1 MNARTTRKRIAAAVV
16 GVLTVAALG
25 FSAAP
30 ASAKMSDGYVRGYD
44 EYSGDWAD
52 EGTLGMHIASN
63 GNSNAVCLW
72 QKVLWAEGAEESNGT
87 AFDQSDIDGHFG
99 DNTRHATE
107 DLSNRW
113 LGWLNERPDVDGE
126 LFGRADNQLEYV
138 SGSDG
143 RGRTLT
149 LRYNGSAHNTTMTRN
164 TEGQYEFYDG
174 NGVKRAAG
182 YDYNSCD

>member
-1 MNARTTRKRIAAAVV
+1 MNIRTRRKRITAAVV

-44 EYSGDWAD
+44 TYKGDWGD

-72 QKVLWAEGAEESNGT
+72 QKILWAEGAEESNGT
-87 AFDQSDIDGHFG
+87 AFDQSDIDGQFG
-99 DNTRHATE
+99 NNTRHATE
-107 DLSNRW
+107 DLSHRW
-113 LGWLNERPDVDGE
+113 LGWLKERPDVNNE
-126 LFGRADNQLEYV
+126 LFGRADNQLEYK

-164 TEGQYEFYDG
+164 SEGKYGFYDG
-174 NGVKRAAG
+174 DGVKRTAG